1 MKKLFTLITML
12 VLGIGSM
19 WADNNPVVVTFGNS
33 SGISGLTTDAFDF
46 SGKKNP
52 SGTLSDGTTYSF
64 TTTKGEIFFW
74 ASNDG
79 KIQGTWE
86 NTYAIKDINKT
97 LGTSTSFTAA
107 LFSANSSLYYL
118 ATGDGGSK
126 STLTLTFAEKN
137 EGDYIT
143 LYASLAR
150 RNANLDNFSAD
161 GLSGM
166 KVQYARKGVNEG
178 FLDTQNF
185 SQKSGTEYSS
195 PITIV
200 KITGWLTSA
209 KSLTMRSTS
218 DKNGWQMVAY
228 KFASEYPHV
237 TGSVSRTDRNI
248 GTLRFSGGKAANN
261 EDTGI
266 EITTQ
271 AGVSNHQVY
280 QDATDQSFT
289 VQPGNEITVS
299 FTSVGWMHAYMYV
312 DYDKDG
318 QFRPYTVESTGIP
331 STGSEIVS
339 YTYYEGKNSKGQ
351 SAGNSSSGSSL
362 PKFTIPSNLEPGTY
376 RGRFKLDW
384 NFLDPFGSSSANRA
398 NNFTIDNGGYIVDF
412 NFNVIHNYTALNSA
426 ITEAESYIGYL
437 GTGLGKY
444 SGLTDDELANAISVA
459 KAARNSTSQS
469 EIDAAASDLN
479 TELAKLTINQ
489 PEVGKTYAF
498 SGIANLHQYIIGA
511 HSTVA
516 EKSGRLA
523 LSANPAGNSH
533 IFTLTEDNK
542 LQAYTNNFYIVNN
555 NGFLDLGDE
564 NAEGV
569 AFEFTPASTK
579 GSYLLKF
586 MNNTTARSPY
596 SQNEGYIDGGGWSA
610 NLEIG
615 YQWAIEEVEPKTL
628 SNITYN
634 YYIGEEKVYECVR
647 ECRIG
652 EPYPAAELPSGAYC
666 SSEFY
671 SITTP
676 EGNVPEEDG
685 SINIEIT
692 QNLPFTAS
700 PSFEDAV
707 WHVLKLKSDD
717 FKYQYYE
724 VGQTK
729 IPQNVSKHDYSDKY
743 LFCFVGN
750 IVSGFKIYNRL
761 AGENMILSATTTMTS
776 HVPSG
781 DYGDNDPYAIM
792 VELTN
797 GVVPDGNNT
806 YWDITASSHATNG
819 FFLGQHGYPS
829 HRLNRRNSALG
840 FWSDGADAGS
850 TFVADK
856 ITKNGLLTDLN
867 EYRSLEEITLEN
879 DVTDLI
885 YPNEYK
891 NNDFTPQQLNTA
903 IAALD
908 DVTEESTFDDI
919 KTFAGSE
926 DFRIVKIF
934 KDLSDRYGAPLS
946 VTYEHKRPYGTL
958 IMPINFTCPEGWE
971 RYSCSELDGGQLVLT
986 VYSGGDTKNVPYIIY
1001 APDKTNH
1008 KYQFIGYQN
1017 GAGTQNVT
1025 SGCLTGVLSDETT
1038 TVPSGSYVLAYD
1050 RTTSKQSFRKTNGSV
1065 VCPKYK
1071 VYLTKPA
1078 QQQARDAFFLPDFND
1093 DPTGLDEL
1101 LEQTF
1106 MTDGKYV
1113 RNGRIIIMKDGVKY
1127 NTNGQ
1132 IIK

>member
-1 MKKLFTLITML
+1 MKKLFTLLTML
-12 VLGIGSM
+12 VLGIGIS
-19 WADNNPVVVTFGNS
+19 WADDSPVVVTFGS
-33 SGISGLTTDAFDF
+33 PTAIEGLTTHAFNF
-46 SGKKNP
+46 QGAKNI
-52 SGTLSDGTTYSF
+52 SQTLSDGTTLAF
-64 TTTKGEIFFW
+64 TPTNLFYW
-74 ASNDG
+74 AGSDG
-79 KIQGTWE
+79 NIQGSWT
-86 NTYAIKDINKT
+86 NTYAIQDINKT

-107 LFSANSSLYYL
+107 LFSADSSLKYL
-118 ATGDGGSK
+118 ATGNQGST
-126 STLTLTFAEKN
+126 STLTLTFNNKQ

-150 RNANLDNFSAD
+150 RGGSLSNFNAN
-161 GLSGM
+161 GLNG
-166 KVQYARKGVNEG
+166 KKIQYAVIDGSG
-178 FLDTQNF
+178 FSDTQAF
-185 SQKSGTEYSS
+185 SEKRDNNNDS
-195 PITIV
+195 PVTIV

-209 KSLTMRSTS
+209 KTLTMSSTS
-218 DKNGWQMVAY
+218 PKNGWQMVAY

-384 NFLDPFGSSSANRA
+384 NFLDPFGSSSANRTG
-398 NNFTIDNGGYIVDF
+398 NSTIGNAGYIVDF

-426 ITEAESYIGYL
+426 ITEAESYVGYL
-437 GTGLGKY
+437 GTGSGKY
-444 SGLTDDELANAISVA
+444 SGLTDDELATAISVA
-459 KAARNSTSQS
+459 KEARNSTSQS
-469 EIDAAASDLN
+469 EIDAAASNLN
-479 TELAKLTINQ
+479 TELAKLIINQ
-489 PEVGKTYAF
+489 PEAGKTYAF
-498 SGIANLHQYIIGA
+498 RGIADSHQYMIGA

-516 EKSGRLA
+516 GKSDRLA
-523 LSANPAGNSH
+523 LAASPQGNSH

-542 LQAYTNNFYIVNN
+542 LQAYTNNFYIVVNN
-555 NGFLDLGDE
+555 SGYLNLGDE
-564 NAEGV
+564 DAEGV
-569 AFEFTPASTK
+569 AFEFTPASQK
-579 GSYLLKF
+579 GAYLLKF
-586 MNNTTARSPY
+586 MNGETARSPY
-596 SQNEGYIDGGGWSA
+596 SKNEGYIDGGGWSA
-610 NLEIG
+610 DLEIG
-615 YQWAIEEVEPKTL
+615 YQWEIVEVEPKTT

-652 EPYPAAELPSGAYC
+652 EPYPTPEFPSGAHC
-666 SSEFY
+666 STDFY
-671 SITTP
+671 SISTP
-676 EGNVPEEDG
+676 EGDVPDKDG
-685 SINIEIT
+685 NIDITIT

-707 WHVLKLKSDD
+707 WHVLKLKTDD

-724 VGQTK
+724 DGQTK
-729 IPQNVSKHDYSDKY
+729 IPQTVSKHDYSDKY

-761 AGENMILSATTTMTS
+761 AGENMILSATTTMTANVS
-776 HVPSG
+776 SG
-781 DYGDNDPYAIM
+781 TYGDADPYAIM

-819 FFLGQHGYPS
+819 FFLGQHGYPNQ
-829 HRLNRRNSALG
+829 RLNRRNDYLA
-840 FWSDGADAGS
+840 FWSGGADAGS
-850 TFVADK
+850 TFVAEK
-856 ITKNGLLTDLN
+856 ITKDGLLTNLN
-867 EYRSLEEITLEN
+867 GYRSLEQITLED

-885 YPNEYK
+885 YPNEYR
-891 NNDFTPQQLNTA
+891 NNNFTPQQLNTA
-903 IAALD
+903 IAALG
-908 DVTEESTFDDI
+908 DVTEESTFDEV
-919 KTFAGSE
+919 KNFAGSE
-926 DFRIVKIF
+926 YFRIVKKF
-934 KDLSDRYGAPLS
+934 KELSDLHGAPLS

-958 IMPINFTCPEGWE
+958 IMPINFTCPEGWT
-971 RYSCSELDGGQLVLT
+971 RYCCSELDGGQLVLT

-1025 SGCLTGVLSDETT
+1025 SGCLTGVLSDESTI
-1038 TVPSGSYVLAYD
+1038 VPSGSYVLAYD
-1050 RTTSKQSFRKTNGSV
+1050 KVNDRQSFRKTNGTV
-1065 VCPKYK
+1065 ICPKYK

-1078 QQQARDAFFLPDFND
+1078 EGQSRDAFFFPDFND

>member
-1 MKKLFTLITML
+1 MKKLFTLLTML
-12 VLGIGSM
+12 LVGIGSS
-19 WADNNPVVVTFGNS
+19 W
-33 SGISGLTTDAFDF
+33 
-46 SGKKNP
+46 
-52 SGTLSDGTTYSF
+52 
-64 TTTKGEIFFW
+64 
-74 ASNDG
+74 
-79 KIQGTWE
+79 
-86 NTYAIKDINKT
+86 
-97 LGTSTSFTAA
+97 
-107 LFSANSSLYYL
+107 
-118 ATGDGGSK
+118 GD
-126 STLTLTFAEKN
+126 
-137 EGDYIT
+137 
-143 LYASLAR
+143 R
-150 RNANLDNFSAD
+150 
-161 GLSGM
+161 
-166 KVQYARKGVNEG
+166 
-178 FLDTQNF
+178 
-185 SQKSGTEYSS
+185 
-195 PITIV
+195 
-200 KITGWLTSA
+200 
-209 KSLTMRSTS
+209 
-218 DKNGWQMVAY
+218 
-228 KFASEYPHV
+228 
-237 TGSVSRTDRNI
+237 
-248 GTLRFSGGKAANN
+248 
-261 EDTGI
+261 
-266 EITTQ
+266 
-271 AGVSNHQVY
+271 
-280 QDATDQSFT
+280 
-289 VQPGNEITVS
+289 
-299 FTSVGWMHAYMYV
+299 
-312 DYDKDG
+312 
-318 QFRPYTVESTGIP
+318 
-331 STGSEIVS
+331 
-339 YTYYEGKNSKGQ
+339 
-351 SAGNSSSGSSL
+351 L
-362 PKFTIPSNLEPGTY
+362 PKFLTAAQLRDNAANIRIGLLNVTTTGGKYINGEAGTTNPSSTRKLQDIIGPTGNQVLVLEVAPDSKYYLKREGDKKYLKCAANGDFELVDNST
-376 RGRFKLDW
+376 
-384 NFLDPFGSSSANRA
+384 NATPFGIYGKDDTGYGNITGYDDLYSDITKEPNDYMIRFIANGQYINGQGTNKTGGLRGGTGAWSFNYVVSADYFDLEN
-398 NNFTIDNGGYIVDF
+398 
-412 NFNVIHNYTALNSA
+412 A
-426 ITEAESYIGYL
+426 INKAESYKGYIGD
-437 GTGLGKY
+437 GVGKY
-444 SGLTDDELANAISVA
+444 SGLTPDEFNSAKTTAENAWEKTTYAEYRSAAN
-459 KAARNSTSQS
+459 T
-469 EIDAAASDLN
+469 LN
-479 TELAKLTINQ
+479 NELAKLTLNM
-489 PEVGKTYAF
+489 PEAGKTYAF
-498 SGIANLHQYIIGA
+498 RGIADSPQYMIGA
-511 HSTVA
+511 HSTVTG
-516 EKSGRLA
+516 KSDRLA
-523 LSANPAGNSH
+523 LAASPQGNSH
-533 IFTLTEDNK
+533 IFTLTKDNK

-555 NGFLDLGDE
+555 SGFLDLGDE
-564 NAEGV
+564 DAEGV
-569 AFEFTPASTK
+569 AFEFTPASQK
-579 GSYLLKF
+579 GAYLLKF
-586 MNNTTARSPY
+586 MNGETARSPY
-596 SQNEGYIDGGGWSA
+596 SQNEGYIDGANWSTE
-610 NLEIG
+610 LGIDFQWEIV
-615 YQWAIEEVEPKTL
+615 EVEPKTL

-707 WHVLKLKSDD
+707 WHVLKLKYGD

-724 VGQTK
+724 EGQTK
-729 IPQNVSKHDYSDKY
+729 IPQNVSTHDYSDKY

-761 AGENMILSATTTMTS
+761 AGNNMILSATTTMTS

-797 GVVPDGNNT
+797 GVVPDENNT
-806 YWDITASSHATNG
+806 YWDITVSSHGTNG

-840 FWSDGADAGS
+840 FWSGGADEGS
-850 TFVADK
+850 TFVAEE
-856 ITKNGLLTDLN
+856 ITKNGLLTNLN
-867 EYRSLEEITLEN
+867 GYRSLEQITLEN

-903 IAALD
+903 IAALGN
-908 DVTEESTFDDI
+908 VTEESTFDDI

-926 DFRIVKIF
+926 DFRIVKKF
-934 KDLSDRYGAPLS
+934 KDLSDLHGAPLS

-958 IMPINFTCPEGWE
+958 IMPINFTCPEGWR
-971 RYSCSELDGGQLVLT
+971 RYCCSELDGGQLVLT
-986 VYSGGDTKNVPYIIY
+986 EYSGGDTKNVPYIIY

-1025 SGCLTGVLSDETT
+1025 SGCLTGVLSDEST

-1050 RTTSKQSFRKTNGSV
+1050 KTTLKQSFRKTNGSV

-1113 RNGRIIIMKDGVKY
+1113 RNGRIIIIKDGVKY